1 MLMLPWSLSGKHKA
15 DNPLAW
21 PILPNRNHSPV
32 FPITSSSN
40 DNLFTEDKKS
50 EMENGKENE
59 NY

>member
-1 MLMLPWSLSGKHKA
+1 M
-15 DNPLAW
+15 
-21 PILPNRNHSPV
+21 

-59 NY
+59 N